1 MPIRVQ
7 FTCEIKEVAGV
18 SGRADIKAMKA
29 ITAKVNPARLI
40 ILRGCVN
47 PTVSSTALTPDCDAL
62 MKFATSNGIEAFGFK
77 KLNYY
82 YIFSYNNICSAAPR
96 NRSSVTFN
104 VPLSKLQM
112 TIPQS
117 LLPQAQTSLKQ
128 FSSSTL
134 TLQETKSTVTALLG
148 SFQVKAAAAAALEA
162 SEAKVVKYQGLQI
175 VSGQDEPDSNTFLVD
190 NKPLE
195 VTLADL
201 GNKIAKKHRRL
212 LIFE

>member
-1 MPIRVQ
+1 M
-7 FTCEIKEVAGV
+7 
-18 SGRADIKAMKA
+18 
-29 ITAKVNPARLI
+29 
-40 ILRGCVN
+40 
-47 PTVSSTALTPDCDAL
+47 
-62 MKFATSNGIEAFGFK
+62 
-77 KLNYY
+77 
-82 YIFSYNNICSAAPR
+82 
-96 NRSSVTFN
+96 
-104 VPLSKLQM
+104 
-112 TIPQS
+112 
-117 LLPQAQTSLKQ
+117 
-128 FSSSTL
+128 
-134 TLQETKSTVTALLG
+134 TALLG